1 MSETKK
7 VKMTHNA
14 IFAVLSTNWL
24 HNTVRRWV
32 LVPCLLIP
40 VVSFSQDHTREIDS
54 LRMLLNSLPKDAFNE
69 RGRLYVEL
77 GGRHNGADALRYY
90 DLALSILDDSVQI
103 VRAIQRK
110 GVVLFMSNRHREAR
124 TVLESILPY
133 ARTFQPYHEATE
145 LNRYFEGVY
154 GLLSGLYV
162 FDGEYR
168 LAIVA
173 ANHTLELS
181 TLFPTSTDLSRG
193 YNHLGLIYY
202 KLRDNERAVAMYRK
216 ALHVQLSQF
225 GNEGIRL
232 RHSRNRSKM
241 LLNIAL
247 CYSEM
252 DSLAKALIYLD
263 SAQNSSLPRGIQIH
277 MNFGY
282 GMVFTKQAKYAEAE
296 TSFQMALKDARD
308 IWDVRMIAECLVYSA
323 RVFLETARYTDA
335 QKAIYEAEKLAS
347 ENNFNE
353 ILLDTYRQ
361 ALVLF
366 SEAGDHA
373 RLADYQNKYIRHKQH
388 IHNAD
393 VASELVLA
401 ELRLAEA
408 AHNQE
413 LAVQEKKL
421 ATQETLK
428 RYQRW
433 LSSTS
438 VGITLLMFLFIL
450 SLIYRVNAR
459 RRIETALSTKVN
471 ERKRNLIK
479 NEHRTKQIS
488 LGLSIQQEVLT
499 SQVEKVLLHSRLQFS
514 EHASKFE

>member
-1 MSETKK
+1 M
-7 VKMTHNA
+7 
-14 IFAVLSTNWL
+14 
-24 HNTVRRWV
+24 
-32 LVPCLLIP
+32 LVFCLLITTG
-40 VVSFSQDHTREIDS
+40 SFSQDHREVDS
-54 LRMLLNSLPKDAFNE
+54 LRMLLNSLPNDAFND
-69 RGRLYVEL
+69 RGRVYVEL

-90 DLALSILDDSVQI
+90 DLALSVLDDSVQI
-103 VRAIQRK
+103 VRAIQLK
-110 GVVLFMSNRHREAR
+110 GAVLFMSNRHREAR

-181 TLFPTSTDLSRG
+181 ELFPTSTDLSRG
-193 YNHLGLIYY
+193 YNHLGLIHY
-202 KLRDNERAVAMYRK
+202 KLRDNEKAVAMYRK
-216 ALHVQLSQF
+216 ALDVQLSQF

-263 SAQNSSLPRGIQIH
+263 SAQNSSLHRDIQIH

-282 GMVFTKQAKYAEAE
+282 GIVFTKLAKYAEAE

-308 IWDVRMIAECLVYSA
+308 TWDVRMIAECLVYSA

-335 QKAIYEAEKLAS
+335 QEAIYEAEKLAS

-353 ILLDTYRQ
+353 ILLDSYRQ

-366 SEAGDHA
+366 TETGDYA
-373 RLADYQNKYIRHKQH
+373 RLADYQGKYIRHKQH

-408 AHNQE
+408 TNYEE
-413 LAVQEKKL
+413 LAAQERKL
-421 ATQETLK
+421 SAQQTLLK
-428 RYQRW
+428 YQQW
-433 LSSTS
+433 LSRAS
-438 VGITLLMFLFIL
+438 VGVAVLVLLFIL
-450 SLIYRVNAR
+450 SLIYRVISR
-459 RRIETALSTKVN
+459 LRIERTLSVLVN
-471 ERKRNLIK
+471 ERMHNLVRSERRARQLSMMLSQRN
-479 NEHRTKQIS
+479 EAIS
-488 LGLSIQQEVLT
+488 FEVETLVDQT
-499 SQVEKVLLHSRLQFS
+499 RSGFS
-514 EHASKFE
+514 EQVF